1 MSGSPVTPVAPA
13 GAAQRLLL
21 LSPSAGLGGGIERVM
36 DAVEATWGGSLRRV
50 DLIQSSHPRG
60 STALRHDRTVSR
72 TAIVRFTACVFESAR
87 TFRPDVVVCGLL
99 GMLPVASVVARA
111 LRRNLALLAYGVDV
125 WRRLGPLERMLIRR
139 CTHLLAISSFTADAF
154 GARAGVDRRDIRVL
168 ALPIAEPIAAGA
180 QSPVEDHAG
189 RPPVVLTVSRLA
201 RTDRFK
207 GHFDIARCFGR
218 VLERRPDARWV
229 VVGHGDDLPALRSEC
244 RRLRIQDAVTLTG
257 RVSDAELIALY
268 RTAAVFALPSFADAD
283 AEPPV
288 GEGFGLVYVEAGAF
302 GLPIIAATP
311 GGGSADFVIHGE
323 TGLTVRPHA
332 PDELA
337 DAIVRLLDEAD
348 LRTALGQ
355 RARSR
360 AFAHHLP
367 VHFREAL
374 HQSLM

>member
-1 MSGSPVTPVAPA
+1 
-13 GAAQRLLL
+13 
-21 LSPSAGLGGGIERVM
+21 M
-36 DAVEATWGGSLRRV
+36 DAVEANWGGPLRRV
-50 DLIQSSHPRG
+50 DLVQVPHPRG
-60 STALRHDRTVSR
+60 ATALRPDGTVRR

-99 GMLPVASVVARA
+99 GLLPVAAAVGLA
-111 LRRNLALLAYGVDV
+111 LRRNLALLAYGVEV
-125 WRRLGPLERMLIRR
+125 WGRIGPLERALIRR
-139 CTHLLAISSFTADAF
+139 CTHLLTISRFTADAF
-154 GARAGVDRRDIRVL
+154 GARAGVDRRGIGIL
-168 ALPIAEPIAAGA
+168 ALPMAEPIAVGA
-180 QSPVEDHAG
+180 QNPVREHAG

-201 RTDRFK
+201 RTNRNK

-283 AEPPV
+283 ADPPV

-302 GLPIIAATP
+302 GLPIIGATP
-311 GGGSADFVIHGE
+311 GGGSADFVIHEE
-323 TGLTVRPHA
+323 TGLTVEPHA
-332 PDELA
+332 PAELA
-337 DAIVRLLDEAD
+337 DAIVRLLAD
-348 LRTALGQ
+348 ANLRTALGQ

-367 VHFREAL
+367 MHFREAL
-374 HQSLM
+374 YQSLM